1 MHYNLR
7 VEMERINGKVVTQI
21 EVSGVGRCG
30 RERLDSP
37 DFDAALKDLKAAH
50 DKLLGGVSDYHSNSH
65 APAAPAPAPKP
76 VKDVQAAPAAQT
88 NAKAEPPKKTVK
100 RQFAKLKD

>member
-7 VEMERINGKVVTQI
+7 VEMERINGKVVSQI

-30 RERLDSP
+30 RERIDSP

-50 DKLLGGVSDYHSNSH
+50 DKLLGSVTEYHTNSQ
-65 APAAPAPAPKP
+65 PVQDPAPEPKK
-76 VKDVQAAPAAQT
+76 VKDVQAAPVNEAQSKAA
-88 NAKAEPPKKTVK
+88 APKKTARK
-100 RQFAKLKD
+100 FAKPKD